1 MPTSSPAALQTSA
14 VAFAEQHAPTPSASA
29 DPASEYQRRLAER
42 TAALAQLRSYD
53 SALAVARG
61 LTFLAAVAAALYWY
75 LHQQAPAWPTGLF
88 LAVFVVL
95 VLVHQAA
102 ADRLDRARLAVD
114 YYKRCLD
121 RLADCW
127 SGRGTAGLRYLDR
140 GHLYADDLDLFGRGS
155 LFELLCQ
162 ARTRLGEDV
171 LAQWLCAPADAATIR
186 RRQEAVEELRG
197 NADLREKIALLRAE
211 VHEDLDQ
218 NRLIAWSQERARPVS
233 GWIRVGAVLLA
244 LLSLA
249 ALTVAATTDV
259 GAAPFLLTLI
269 IDGVVSVSY
278 GRKTRRLARTADE
291 AASGLAILSQ
301 VLAIIEG
308 QRFRSTLLVE
318 ISRRLETKGLPPSRQ
333 IARLERLIDYMN
345 NSLRNQFF
353 VPIAFVLRLPVHL
366 VHAIETWRARLG
378 PHIPDWLRA
387 VGEFEALACLSGF
400 AFDHPDYPFPK
411 ILESGTC
418 FDGRQLG
425 HPLIPAG
432 QCVRNDLRL
441 DDETR
446 LVLISGSNMS
456 GKSTMLRSVGTNLVL
471 ALAGAPIRA
480 QSLTVSVLQ
489 MGTAMRIRDS
499 LQSGESLFYAAVSR
513 LKAVVDRAQNG
524 TPLLFLFDEILQ
536 GTNSHDRLVG
546 SEGVLRALVERGAV
560 GLTTTHDLALTQI
573 VQGLGSRG
581 VNVHF
586 EDSLVDGK
594 MSFDYRIRPG
604 VVQKSNALEIMRL
617 MGLDV

>member
-1 MPTSSPAALQTSA
+1 
-14 VAFAEQHAPTPSASA
+14 
-29 DPASEYQRRLAER
+29 
-42 TAALAQLRSYD
+42 
-53 SALAVARG
+53 
-61 LTFLAAVAAALYWY
+61 
-75 LHQQAPAWPTGLF
+75 
-88 LAVFVVL
+88 
-95 VLVHQAA
+95 
-102 ADRLDRARLAVD
+102 
-114 YYKRCLD
+114 
-121 RLADCW
+121 
-127 SGRGTAGLRYLDR
+127 
-140 GHLYADDLDLFGRGS
+140 
-155 LFELLCQ
+155 
-162 ARTRLGEDV
+162 
-171 LAQWLCAPADAATIR
+171 
-186 RRQEAVEELRG
+186 
-197 NADLREKIALLRAE
+197 
-211 VHEDLDQ
+211 
-218 NRLIAWSQERARPVS
+218 
-233 GWIRVGAVLLA
+233 
-244 LLSLA
+244 
-249 ALTVAATTDV
+249 
-259 GAAPFLLTLI
+259 
-269 IDGVVSVSY
+269 
-278 GRKTRRLARTADE
+278 
-291 AASGLAILSQ
+291 
-301 VLAIIEG
+301 
-308 QRFRSTLLVE
+308 
-318 ISRRLETKGLPPSRQ
+318 
-333 IARLERLIDYMN
+333 
-345 NSLRNQFF
+345 
-353 VPIAFVLRLPVHL
+353 
-366 VHAIETWRARLG
+366 
-378 PHIPDWLRA
+378 

-456 GKSTMLRSVGTNLVL
+456 GKSTMLRSVGTNVVL

-489 MGTAMRIRDS
+489 VGTAMRIRDS

-524 TPLLFLFDEILQ
+524 APLLFLFDEILQ

-546 SEGVLRALVERGAV
+546 SEGVLRALVERGAI

-573 VQGLGSRG
+573 VQRLGSRS